1 MRNVYTLPHLILN
14 AADRFPDKDAF
25 RFNSSSLTYEELSL
39 RMEKLAYIL
48 REYGVK
54 KGDKVGVYLPRSLE
68 SSLAIYGI
76 MQAGAAYVPLDP
88 DAPTSRIQYLI
99 QDCNIRILI
108 THPSQKRKIP
118 SICAEPCGL
127 SHIIGLPEG
136 LAPIPSISWE
146 EVKNSTTAPL
156 KHRIQEHDLAYIM
169 YTSGSTGKPKG
180 IMHTHHSGM
189 SYAKLS
195 ADLYDLQPEDRLGT
209 HSPLHFDI
217 STMGYFTSPL
227 VAATSVIISDAHT
240 KLPASLSS
248 LMEKERLT
256 LWYSVPL
263 ALIQLLTRGVI
274 EERDLSS
281 LRWVLFGGEP
291 FPPKHLRKLMESW
304 PNATFCNVYGPAEV
318 NQCTYYHL
326 PAPPENDAPIPL
338 GTIWENTE
346 GIILDKED
354 REVDPGETGE
364 LLIRSAT
371 RMRGYWNNQEL
382 TDRSFFTRNKKGFQE
397 TFYRTGDLVRRNEEG
412 LLEFLGRKDRQVKVR
427 GYRVEL
433 SEIEAHF
440 ISHPSVYEVA
450 IFPTKDK
457 EGESAIEACVILNE
471 GTAVEEPELRAFLAN
486 LIPAYAIPSTIT
498 LVKSFPRTSTGKINY
513 LELRNLYTQ

>member
-1 MRNVYTLPHLILN
+1 MKHVYTLPHLILN
-14 AADRFPDKDAF
+14 AAHRFPDKDAF
-25 RFNSSSLTYEELSL
+25 RFNSSSFTYEELAL
-39 RMEKLAYIL
+39 RMDQLAYIL
-48 REYGVK
+48 RDFGVT

-88 DAPTSRIQYLI
+88 GAPESRIRYLI
-99 QDCNIRILI
+99 QDCGIRVLI
-108 THPSQKRKIP
+108 THPSQKRKIQQLC
-118 SICAEPCGL
+118 SEACGL
-127 SHIIGLPEG
+127 THVIGLPQA
-136 LAPIPSISWE
+136 LAPLPAISWE
-146 EVKNSTTAPL
+146 EIKNAPEGPPSY
-156 KHRIQEHDLAYIM
+156 RVQEHDLAYIM

-195 ADLYDLQPEDRLGT
+195 ADLYDLRPEDRLGT

-227 VAATSVIISDAHT
+227 AAATSVIISDAHT

-326 PAPPENDAPIPL
+326 STPPESDNPIPL
-338 GTIWENTE
+338 GNIWDNTE
-346 GIILDKED
+346 GLILGNED
-354 REVDPGETGE
+354 EEVDPG
-364 LLIRSAT
+364 
-371 RMRGYWNNQEL
+371 
-382 TDRSFFTRNKKGFQE
+382 RNG
-397 TFYRTGDLVRRNEEG
+397 RTPH
-412 LLEFLGRKDRQVKVR
+412 
-427 GYRVEL
+427 
-433 SEIEAHF
+433 S
-440 ISHPSVYEVA
+440 
-450 IFPTKDK
+450 
-457 EGESAIEACVILNE
+457 
-471 GTAVEEPELRAFLAN
+471 
-486 LIPAYAIPSTIT
+486 
-498 LVKSFPRTSTGKINY
+498 
-513 LELRNLYTQ
+513 